1 MHTIFA
7 REHNRISLEL
17 SRLNPHWDDE
27 RSFQE
32 ARRILTA
39 MYQRTIY
46 GEWLPRVL
54 GWEAI
59 SQWGLNLLDSGYY
72 SGYDPTC
79 DVGVFNEFATAAFR
93 FGHTLLPP
101 AFKLLG
107 PAYNEIG
114 RIKLTDAFF
123 NSQILYKRESIT

>member
-1 MHTIFA
+1 
-7 REHNRISLEL
+7 
-17 SRLNPHWDDE
+17 
-27 RSFQE
+27 
-32 ARRILTA
+32 
-39 MYQRTIY
+39 MYQRVIY
-46 GEWLPRVL
+46 SEWLPRVL
-54 GWEAI
+54 GWEAV
-59 SQWGLNLLDSGYY
+59 SQWGLNLLDSGYFA
-72 SGYDPTC
+72 GYDPTC

-123 NSQILYKRESIT
+123 NSQILYKSKISVCLDLQLAIIINFRETAF